1 MGEKKGSMG
10 LNVPL
15 RRDRSRR
22 KYAVD
27 IVEPRYAWAQ
37 EFMSSK

>member
-15 RRDRSRR
+15 RDRSRR